1 MSLNLKTLFGIIE
14 VIKQMAAMNKVLKAL
29 NMKTGVRFTN
39 SEAIR
44 NVLVDLPLH
53 IEVVVRKIKNQRS
66 LDQNAYLWGVC
77 YDILSKWNGDLPEYW
92 HEYCKL
98 NFNFIIMNVGIDE
111 VRVGK
116 STALLTTQEFYEYV
130 ERIRFWALTE
140 HGVKIPEPERKL

>member
-1 MSLNLKTLFGIIE
+1 
-14 VIKQMAAMNKVLKAL
+14 MAAMNKVLKAL

-66 LDQNAYLWGVC
+66 LDQNSYLWGVC

-98 NFNFIIMNVGIDE
+98 NFNIHYDKVEIQ
-111 VRVGK
+111 
-116 STALLTTQEFYEYV
+116 LTIFMPIF
-130 ERIRFWALTE
+130 R
-140 HGVKIPEPERKL
+140 KITVPF